1 VQGLIGYRKFI
12 RSSARNPALQGGEDV
27 NVNGSLIGPGE
38 YSIGKLRAFPERPQQ
53 ALWFV
58 HPTNGIVSQQAVYCE
73 APPEQ
78 TSHEWVSWAGTAGV
92 T

>member
-1 VQGLIGYRKFI
+1 MGSQDVLVETMRVLSEELGNQ
-12 RSSARNPALQGGEDV
+12 SAAARRLGIPRNTFRE
-27 NVNGSLIGPGE
+27 
-38 YSIGKLRAFPERPQQ
+38 RAQQ

-78 TSHEWVSWAGTAGV
+78 TSHEWVSWAGATV
-92 T
+92 

>member
-1 VQGLIGYRKFI
+1 MGADVSGRALAGKGGVQGLIGYRKFT
-12 RSSARNPALQGGEDV
+12 
-27 NVNGSLIGPGE
+27 VNGSLIGPGE

-58 HPTNGIVSQQAVYCE
+58 RPTNGIVSQQAVYCE

-78 TSHEWVSWAGTAGV
+78 TSQEWVS
-92 T
+92 